1 MTKVVY
7 NKRIHMS
14 QSKSAFQ
21 PSRRHLLILA
31 LVAIA
36 VYVLLPQLGDFRSS
50 WQLLRHPDPLFTV
63 IAVLFTFGTYVAGTG
78 TYSFLAFRP
87 LRFGRTLLVQLAAMF
102 INRLLPA
109 GIGALGANYL
119 YLRHERHKASQAV
132 SVVAVNNLLGFTG
145 HGVVVLTTLLLFP
158 GSSMISANRSSTNQ
172 TLLLEVLALLV
183 VILAAAG
190 LLFGRH
196 KITKAVRDVKTQLLS
211 YRHRPLSLLAALT
224 TSVALT
230 LCNVLCLCFCL
241 QALGIHL
248 SFAAVLLVFTFGVGT
263 GAAVP
268 TPGGLGGFEAG
279 LAAGFVAYGI
289 DAGPALAAA
298 LLYRLVSY
306 WLPLVAGLPAFIV
319 CQHRKLFNTTSQSG

>member
-1 MTKVVY
+1 
-7 NKRIHMS
+7 MS
-14 QSKSAFQ
+14 QAKPAFY
-21 PSRRHLLILA
+21 PSRRNLLVLA

-50 WQLLRHPDPLFTV
+50 WQLLQHPDPFLTL
-63 IAVLFTFGTYVAGTG
+63 IAILLTFGTYMAGTG
-78 TYSFLAFRP
+78 TYSFLAFKP
-87 LRFGRTLLVQLAAMF
+87 LRFWRTLLVQLAAMF

-145 HGVVVLTTLLLFP
+145 HSLLVFVTLSLFP
-158 GSSMISANRSSTNQ
+158 GSSMIDANRSGTNQ

-183 VILAAAG
+183 IILITAG
-190 LLFGRH
+190 LLLGRH
-196 KITKAVRDVKTQLLS
+196 KVKRALKDVKTQLLS
-211 YRHRPLSLLAALT
+211 YRHRPLSLVAALS

-230 LCNVLCLCFCL
+230 LCNVLCLYFCAA
-241 QALGIHL
+241 ALGIHL

-298 LLYRLVSY
+298 LLYRLISY
-306 WLPLVAGLPAFIV
+306 WLPLVSGLLAFIV
-319 CQHRKLFNTTSQSG
+319 CQKQNLFNAAKP